1 MKKAL
6 LLIAAATFSTAAFA
20 QTTTQTTKTPEDR
33 TKAGEVIHDA
43 KRDVAV
49 GADKT
54 GHAVK
59 KGAEATGHAVK
70 KGAHATGHFVS
81 KEAHKTAH
89 ATKRGARAVGNK
101 AEDVV
106 N

>member
-1 MKKAL
+1 MKKVL
-6 LLIAAATFSTAAFA
+6 LLIATATFSTAAFA
-20 QTTTQTTKTPEDR
+20 QTTKPQEDR
-33 TKAGEVIHDA
+33 TKAGQVIHEG
-43 KRDVAV
+43 KEDVEV

-59 KGAEATGHAVK
+59 KGAKATGHAVK

-81 KEAHKTAH
+81 KEAHKTAR
-89 ATKRGARAVGNK
+89 ATKRGAKAVGNK

>member
-20 QTTTQTTKTPEDR
+20 QTAKTQEDR

-43 KRDVAV
+43 KQDVET

-70 KGAHATGHFVS
+70 KGAHATGTFVS
-81 KEAHKTAH
+81 KEAHKTAR
-89 ATKRGARAVGNK
+89 ATKRGAKAVSNK